1 MASSESINKTNCNI
15 GTVAVIGAG
24 VVGLCCALEAQRKGY
39 RVVLFD
45 RDEAG
50 LGASFGNAG
59 YLATEL
65 IEPLSNPKTLRSA
78 LALWLNPKAPLFLP
92 LQYFSRIAPWLLRF
106 VGASG
111 PEALRR
117 SRTGLIQLNREAIA
131 AWQRCLE
138 DIGASEQIVK
148 SGYLLVW
155 ESADK
160 IDAARQHQ
168 EWLRENRIETELVQG
183 ERLAELEPELAKT
196 VNHALFFPDACRVRE
211 PYLLCKRLFAAFIN
225 RGGEFIQQRVTQVRP
240 SGHRVTVSTELQ
252 DYSYDNVMIC
262 AGAWSKALLSDMGIN
277 VPLEAERGYHLTIP
291 AAGSMLRHPIGSAER
306 RFVMGPLDSGL
317 RVVGMT
323 ELGGLKLSPVKGRFD
338 VLSYHSSQLLPGLKN
353 QGLDVS
359 EWMGHRPTLPD
370 SLPVI
375 DQHPQHPQ
383 VVFAFGNQHL
393 GLTQAAVTAELALRL
408 MQKEP
413 GSIDMNAFKESRY

>member
-1 MASSESINKTNCNI
+1 MAVSEVVREVESSKV
-15 GTVAVIGAG
+15 TVAVIGAG
-24 VVGLCCALEAQRKGY
+24 VVGLCCALEAQRKGH

-78 LALWLNPKAPLFLP
+78 LSLWLNPKGPLFLP
-92 LQYFSRIAPWLLRF
+92 RQYFSRIAPWLLRF
-106 VGASG
+106 VCSSA
-111 PEALRR
+111 PEKLRR
-117 SRTGLIQLNREAIA
+117 SRTGLLQLNRESIA
-131 AWQRCLE
+131 AWRRCLE
-138 DIGASEQIVK
+138 DIGASEQIIK

-168 EWLRENRIETELVQG
+168 VWLRENSIETELVQG
-183 ERLAELEPELAKT
+183 ARLAELEPELANT

-211 PYLLCKRLFAAFIN
+211 PYLLCKRLFATFTD
-225 RGGEFIQQRVTQVRP
+225 RGGEFIRQRVTQTRP

-252 DYSYDNVMIC
+252 DYSYDTAMIC

-291 AAGSMLRHPIGSAER
+291 EAGSMLRHPIGSAER

-323 ELGGLKLSPVKGRFD
+323 ELGGLTLAPIKGRFD
-338 VLSYHSSQLLPGLKN
+338 VLSYHSSQLLPGLKD
-353 QGLDVS
+353 QALEVS

-393 GLTQAAVTAELALRL
+393 GLTQAAVTAELALKL
-408 MQKEP
+408 MQKEV
-413 GSIDMNAFKESRY
+413 SAIDMDLFKVSRF